1 MRKSTER
8 MAAMQLDILAFGPH
22 PDDVEISIGG
32 TLIKHARMG
41 YKIGIVDLTAGEA
54 GTNGTP
60 EVRRRESLAAAEIMG
75 AAVRDCLGLP
85 DARLEATEAM
95 LVPVIE
101 VIRRYRPRIVLGP
114 LSRDGHPDHQRAEQ
128 LVLAAA
134 YKAGLRKYP
143 AGGESYRPPIVLQYL
158 LGSYRRPDLVVDI
171 TPYYEEKMRA
181 IAAHKSQFEA
191 RGNLE
196 TYVND
201 PAFLYSIRA
210 RDIFCGSLI
219 QVAYGEG
226 IYTEMQLSIDD
237 LMSLQERKRI
247 SEERRQE

>member
-1 MRKSTER
+1 
-8 MAAMQLDILAFGPH
+8 MQLDILAFGPH
-22 PDDVEISIGG
+22 PDDVEIGIGG
-32 TLIKHARMG
+32 TLIKHARLG

-60 EVRRRESLAAAEIMG
+60 ETRRRESLAAAEIMG

-85 DARLEATEAM
+85 DARLEVTETM

-101 VIRRYRPRIVLGP
+101 IIRRYRPLIVLGP

-134 YKAGLRKYP
+134 HKAGLRKYP
-143 AGGESYRPPIVLQYL
+143 ASGESFRPPVVLQYL
-158 LGSYRRPDLVVDI
+158 LGSYRKPDLVVDI
-171 TPYYEEKMRA
+171 SPYYEEKMRA

-191 RGNLE
+191 RGNVE

-201 PAFLYSIRA
+201 PAFLYAVRA
-210 RDIFCGSLI
+210 RDMFCGSLI
-219 QVAYGEG
+219 QVAYGEA
-226 IYTEMQLSIDD
+226 IFTDRQLAIDD
-237 LMSLQERKRI
+237 LLSLQGPKRM
-247 SEERRQE
+247 SEERRRV